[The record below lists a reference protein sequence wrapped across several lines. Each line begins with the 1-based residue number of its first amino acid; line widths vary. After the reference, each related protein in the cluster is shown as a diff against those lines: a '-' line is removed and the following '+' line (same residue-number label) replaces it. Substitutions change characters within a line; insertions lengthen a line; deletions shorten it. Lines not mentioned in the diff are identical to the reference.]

1 MSMLMLFYAY
11 FICRV
16 KTEVKHASTPLK
28 VNLKMQLQKAQLE
41 DQQKR
46 NTFQHQQRP
55 AVTQSTAINMPIT
68 VQALKSDL
76 PANIVQVRLSS
87 LRLMVPSIWSLSFS
101 LASVVYLRS
110 DLGLG
115 RPYLSCVPNTLDHF
129 CVLMANDSSISM
141 LAKS

>member
-1 MSMLMLFYAY
+1 MSMLMLVYAY
-11 FICRV
+11 VICRV

-87 LRLMVPSIWSLSFS
+87 IRLMVPSILSLS
-101 LASVVYLRS
+101 LASVVYLCS
-110 DLGLG
+110 DIGLG
-115 RPYLSCVPNTLDHF
+115 RPFLSCVPNTLDHF
-129 CVLMANDSSISM
+129 CVLMANNSSISM

>member
-1 MSMLMLFYAY
+1 MLFYAY

-87 LRLMVPSIWSLSFS
+87 RRLMVPSILSLS

-115 RPYLSCVPNTLDHF
+115 RPYLLCVPNTLVHF